1 MQVTAEQIDDC
12 PYCHTRLEIVYVK
25 FGLSSV
31 ATVSTCPNC
40 AVVAADP
47 LHGAKLADQFSAK
60 EPTGSVDSI
69 TTSLRARYRYSLA
82 FLLGAVITAAFL
94 RHTIHMNAGIAPQDI
109 RGGALAAA
117 IVLVLIFLGKK
128 RRP

>member
-1 MQVTAEQIDDC
+1 MQVTAEQIGDC
-12 PYCHTRLEIVYVK
+12 PYCHTRLEIVCVK

-31 ATVSTCPNC
+31 ATVSACPNC
-40 AVVAADP
+40 AVVAADR
-47 LHGAKLADQFSAK
+47 HGAKVADQFSAK
-60 EPTGSVDSI
+60 EPTGSVDRI
-69 TTSLRARYRYSLA
+69 TTGLRARYRYSLA

-94 RHTIHMNAGIAPQDI
+94 RHTIHMNAGIAPQEI

-117 IVLVLIFLGKK
+117 FVLVLIFLGKK